1 MKKLTLGL
9 AVLSIVLGIL
19 AISIEQSGS
28 DRLVL
33 GGFNLL
39 TGQMFLLVVFFATI
53 AIILKVT
60 GNSET
65 TPQPN
70 RDTRNLYWISGVIVI
85 GVIALLNLGARK
97 WLSQDEI
104 VEEFQKVYFTE
115 DRLKTTYLG
124 IASLQYPTDNWT
136 MQEIISELKPDVIV
150 ETGTNAGGTAL
161 FYATILEKVNDRGKV
176 ITVDVGEQD
185 PRVVRL
191 PLWQQRVEAIRGS
204 SVAGDVLEK
213 IRARVQ
219 GLKVLV
225 TLDSLH
231 TKEHVLK
238 EMQLYSPLVSHNSYL
253 IVQDTQLMGHRI
265 PLAMYSGEGR
275 EGPFEAVQEFM
286 ASNKNFEID
295 HSRERFLL
303 TANPSGFLKRVS

>member
-1 MKKLTLGL
+1 
-9 AVLSIVLGIL
+9 
-19 AISIEQSGS
+19 
-28 DRLVL
+28 
-33 GGFNLL
+33 
-39 TGQMFLLVVFFATI
+39 LVVFFATI

-60 GNSET
+60 GNSEGR
-65 TPQPN
+65 PRPN
-70 RDTRNLYWISGVIVI
+70 QDTRNPYWIAGVIVI
-85 GVIALLNLGARK
+85 GVIALLSLGTRK

-104 VEEFQKVYFTE
+104 VEEFQKVYFTK

-185 PRVVRL
+185 PRVGSL
-191 PLWQQRVEAIRGS
+191 PLWQQRVEVIRGS
-204 SVAGDVLEK
+204 SVADDVLEK
-213 IRARVQ
+213 IRGRVQ
-219 GLKVLV
+219 GLRVLV

-265 PLAMYSGEGR
+265 PLAMYSAEGR

-286 ASNKNFEID
+286 KSNKNFEID
-295 HSRERFLL
+295 RSRERFLL
-303 TANPSGFLKRVS
+303 TANPSGFLKRVK